1 MGVIAF
7 DVSHYRLLH
16 YLFVA
21 LYTISSTAFAN
32 IVVSD
37 NLYLLTALVNLTTT
51 LVITMVLFT
60 ATDSEWG
67 DVSKYFYTG
76 FECLWVMAFFVYVI
90 AHAHENRNSYN
101 TLLLLVTCTDDTTHE
116 KGLHAAIG

>member
-37 NLYLLTALVNLTTT
+37 NLYLLTTLVNLTTT
-51 LVITMVLFT
+51 LFITMVLFT

-76 FECLWVMAFFVYVI
+76 F
-90 AHAHENRNSYN
+90 
-101 TLLLLVTCTDDTTHE
+101 
-116 KGLHAAIG
+116 

>member
-7 DVSHYRLLH
+7 DVSHYLLMH

-37 NLYLLTALVNLTTT
+37 KLYLLTAIVNLTTV
-51 LVITMVLFT
+51 LFISMVLYT
-60 ATDSEWG
+60 AMDSEWG

-90 AHAHENRNSYN
+90 AHAYENRNSYN
-101 TLLLLVTCTDDTTHE
+101 ALLLLVNCTADTAHE
-116 KGLHAAIG
+116 KGLHTAIG